1 MLSFGHIPDEYIPKW
16 NRQPKTYEATGEVAV
31 EAPDGREQL
40 DYSHGVH
47 CLVTCKQEY
56 SENRYFVDIYP
67 EHQLN
72 ELTQRDATCTHEVAC
87 NQQKAVDTGFTPHT
101 YCPQYERIDT
111 GGIF

>member
-1 MLSFGHIPDEYIPKW
+1 MLSFSHIPDEYIPKW
-16 NRQPKTYEATGEVAV
+16 NRQPKTYKATGEVVV
-31 EAPDGREQL
+31 EAPNRREQL
-40 DYSHGVH
+40 DYSHRFH

-72 ELTQRDATCTHEVAC
+72 ELTQRDATFTHEVAC